1 MEISYERKHNESYMV
16 IEGKLLPSYETKMIK
31 ANSIKGL
38 LELQEFS
45 LDGVSRIS
53 YKISR
58 KENLEDYLDT
68 KELDLKLIQRIVI
81 NLQMVLD
88 EIEKYL
94 ILEEHIL
101 LTTETIF
108 LEKSKE
114 GPRLSLCYYPKSCG
128 TIQSQFKDVME
139 YMLSKFS
146 SSDREASRKLYEA
159 YDITTRADYTLKE
172 VIQCLQ
178 EEEILKMPE
187 EIYVE
192 KVSMDEPYE
201 YVSDYADYDTEP
213 ANNFFETVLDKT
225 KSILSRFKR
234 EKADEFETGEDFII
248 EPDYELEERTELLSD
263 SKPVGRLVYDGTSNE
278 DNFIINKD
286 IFRIGSSKNNDAVL
300 KAKTVSGNHAKITK
314 EGNDYFITDSNSLN
328 GSFLNSIPLAYRKPY
343 KLRPLDVIRFASESY
358 IFM

>member
-1 MEISYERKHNESYMV
+1 MEISYERKHNDSYMV
-16 IEGKLLPSYETKMIK
+16 IDGQFLSSHETKMIK
-31 ANSIKGL
+31 ENSIKGL
-38 LELQEFS
+38 LEIHEYS
-45 LDGVSRIS
+45 VDGISKLS

-58 KENLEDYLDT
+58 KENLEDYLET
-68 KELDLKLIQRIVI
+68 KDLDLKLIQRIVI
-81 NLQMVLD
+81 NLQMALD

-94 ILEEHIL
+94 IDEDHIL
-101 LTTETIF
+101 LDKETVF
-108 LEKSKE
+108 LEKGAD
-114 GPRLSLCYYPKSCG
+114 GPRISLCYYPKSCG
-128 TIQSQFKDVME
+128 SIQTQFRKLME
-139 YMLSKFS
+139 YMLSIYS
-146 SSDREASRKLYEA
+146 SSDRESSKKLYEA
-159 YDITTRADYTLKE
+159 YDITTRTDYTLKE

-178 EEEILKMPE
+178 EELIPELPE

-192 KVSMDEPYE
+192 KVSLDETPE
-201 YVSDYADYDTEP
+201 YISDYYDYGKQPEL
-213 ANNFFETVLDKT
+213 NIFERVLDKT
-225 KSILSRFKR
+225 KDIFSRFKK
-234 EKADEFETGEDFII
+234 EKPEEFFENDDFVI

-278 DNFIINKD
+278 DDFIINKD

-300 KAKTVSGNHAKITK
+300 KAKTVSGTHAKITK

>member
-1 MEISYERKHNESYMV
+1 MEISYERKHNDSYMV
-16 IEGKLLPSYETKMIK
+16 IDGKLEPSYETKMIK

-38 LELQEFS
+38 LEVNEFS
-45 LDGVSRIS
+45 VDGVSKLS

-58 KENLEDYLDT
+58 KENLEDYLET
-68 KELDLKLIQRIVI
+68 KEVDLKLIQRVVI
-81 NLQMVLD
+81 NLQMALD
-88 EIEKYL
+88 ELEKYL
-94 ILEEHIL
+94 IHEEHIL
-101 LTTETIF
+101 LSTETVF
-108 LEKSKE
+108 LEKGAD
-114 GPRLSLCYYPKSCG
+114 GPRVSLCYYPKSCG
-128 TIQSQFKDVME
+128 SIQGQFKEVME
-139 YMLSKFS
+139 YMLSLFN
-146 SSDREASRKLYEA
+146 SSDRQAVQKIYEA
-159 YDITTRADYTLKE
+159 YDITTRSDYALKE
-172 VIQCLQ
+172 VIDCLQ
-178 EEEILKMPE
+178 EEIIPDMPE

-201 YVSDYADYDTEP
+201 YVSDYYDYEKQSEP
-213 ANNFFETVLDKT
+213 GIVERVLDKT
-225 KSILSRFKR
+225 KSIFLRLKKDKT
-234 EKADEFETGEDFII
+234 EEYVDNDDFVI

-278 DNFIINKD
+278 DDFIINKD

-300 KAKTVSGNHAKITK
+300 KAKTVSGSHAKITK